1 MFRQMMF
8 CLVLVSVGVVCSP
21 ALSFSAE
28 EAELSPVANKAKS
41 IVEAAHAYV
50 QEHSDDME
58 AMQKAL
64 MTDPRFRDDS
74 NGLYIF
80 MHAYDP
86 EKGEAICCG
95 QGVRPDLIG
104 KNMWNL
110 RTPNGRL
117 LFHEF
122 FDLIENKGKGWIEY
136 EWLHP
141 VRKEVQT
148 KQSYVMKVIL
158 RDGRKAG
165 IGCGFWK

>member
-8 CLVLVSVGVVCSP
+8 FIVVVFAICSTASSVSAGDA
-21 ALSFSAE
+21 ALSPLAQ
-28 EAELSPVANKAKS
+28 KAKS

-50 QEHSDDME
+50 QEHSSDMD
-58 AMQKAL
+58 AVQKAL
-64 MTDPRFRDDS
+64 MTDPGFRDNSD
-74 NGLYIF
+74 GLYIF
-80 MHAYDP
+80 MHCYNP
-86 EKGEAICCG
+86 EKEEAICCG
-95 QGVRPDLIG
+95 QGVRPDLLG
-104 KNMWNL
+104 KNMWRL

-122 FDLIENKGKGWIEY
+122 FELIEKKGEGWIEY

-141 VRKEVQT
+141 TQKKVQT

-158 RDGRKAG
+158 KDGRKAG